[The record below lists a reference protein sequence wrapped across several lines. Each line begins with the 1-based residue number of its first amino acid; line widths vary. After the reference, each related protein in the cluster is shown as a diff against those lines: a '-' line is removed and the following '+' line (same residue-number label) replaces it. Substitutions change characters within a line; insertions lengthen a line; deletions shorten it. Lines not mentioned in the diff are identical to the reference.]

1 MEQYNYI
8 REHTY
13 KLPSLLTGHF
23 ERLHKSVVQF
33 MPDETLKRV
42 EHIIVTGCGYSYIA
56 ALYAKCLFEEICH
69 IPVEVPFS
77 IDCSRAM
84 NPSLFPKDKT
94 MFIGI
99 SKSGIVA
106 RVAECLERMRRHGIM
121 TVAVTSDRSS
131 RCAAHGEYLVG
142 IDIPEIKESLPLCNF
157 AVTLLFFLILAKRT
171 ANVKQIG
178 EKKDTA
184 ELFDTFMQ
192 MERKLKLRLP
202 SIEHQVNGFAEHTA
216 GSFLFE
222 FVGSGSDYLSAWLGR
237 QLMTGQTGKPA
248 LECSTE
254 DWLHSTFFMCRP
266 EEIATIFIKSSF
278 ARSESL
284 DLEVLDYLAYLKRRL
299 CVITDEADGET
310 TNQNRIV
317 LPPSGHV
324 LLDPFTHMIPI
335 ALLAGKIC
343 ELTGEQYSRGFR
355 DRWDFSKGGFA
366 TEHSKIEIY

>member
-157 AVTLLFFLILAKRT
+157 AVTLLFFSYLPRELRMLSRLGRKRIQQNFLIRSC
-171 ANVKQIG
+171 
-178 EKKDTA
+178 
-184 ELFDTFMQ
+184 
-192 MERKLKLRLP
+192 RW
-202 SIEHQVNGFAEHTA
+202 
-216 GSFLFE
+216 
-222 FVGSGSDYLSAWLGR
+222 SGS
-237 QLMTGQTGKPA
+237 
-248 LECSTE
+248 
-254 DWLHSTFFMCRP
+254 
-266 EEIATIFIKSSF
+266 
-278 ARSESL
+278 
-284 DLEVLDYLAYLKRRL
+284 
-299 CVITDEADGET
+299 
-310 TNQNRIV
+310 
-317 LPPSGHV
+317 
-324 LLDPFTHMIPI
+324 
-335 ALLAGKIC
+335 
-343 ELTGEQYSRGFR
+343 
-355 DRWDFSKGGFA
+355 
-366 TEHSKIEIY
+366 